1 MISLEHPE
9 MLFLI
14 IPVII
19 VGFYLLR
26 KTKTKLVEWRMLV
39 AFLLVLALAS
49 PFTTVTQTISEE
61 DPSLVLVQDQTSSMG
76 LFPEEAGSELYK
88 ALVAN
93 TPTTLVQLTGDK
105 TSLGDTIMQYAGG
118 SNQIILVSDG
128 NSNAGKDLPEALEF
142 AKETDTPVYLV
153 QPELKANDLSVEV
166 LGDKTVV
173 VDNQNEFEIVVR
185 QASNQNVSYFLEVF
199 VDGQLSQSKD
209 FTLEGRNNIDDPI
222 KINQAFN
229 TLGAHNIRVK
239 ITPHE
244 GDINSQN
251 NEFSKG
257 IYVIPKPKVLL
268 ITNEPDSPL
277 SQILSEL
284 YEVSIEREL
293 PRMEVFEEN
302 KALVIDNMYITD
314 LSENDVN
321 NIRKYVTG
329 GNGLIVVGGNSA
341 YDRPLSRNYR
351 NSSFEE
357 LLPVISKPSDWKGG
371 RDVVIIIDLTGS
383 LAGGPSKGGGYASPE
398 TVEYYQ
404 KLTKSEK
411 LARELAEKTA
421 EAERGRAEIAA
432 SRRVNVPVSIANS
445 IVEAQ
450 NLKDAQLLVL
460 TFKDEVDYLTRDFV
474 DLNLETNRDQ
484 IKDELQNLTTG
495 GTRNSLD
502 LALNEAEKK
511 IMDRGRIRADVFI
524 ISDGGLADG
533 TIFRNSL
540 NTIEV
545 LEDTGTN
552 FYFIHVFPD
561 EYDAKQL
568 DSSGNFYAE
577 ELMKAVNGTYL
588 KIENKSVYGV
598 NIEFEESQNYLH
610 EDIEE
615 KPSGPSK
622 LIKISPDHFITKNV
636 NITGNVTGYNDV
648 TPKGG
653 AERLVITTTGKPVLT
668 TWRFGLG
675 RVAAFTT
682 DNGEGEGSR
691 WASALYS
698 GSSAKLISSTTNW
711 AIGNP
716 RAEEGAVLD
725 GPDTWLGTPSDLT
738 LTMYD
743 KGIPELKLDG
753 SSLDLAL
760 TGRNIYEA
768 SVNPETIGIH
778 DLSGYPL
785 AVNYQLEYRD
795 VGLNEDIESLIAAT
809 GGKIYTEKDARALL
823 LKDARQNSERQS
835 DEPVSLKV
843 YVLLAALVL
852 YLGEIIARRIKEMNK
867 LKNAQVE
874 AETRV

>member
-105 TSLGDTIMQYAGG
+105 TSLGDTIMQYAGSG
-118 SNQIILVSDG
+118 NQIVLVSDG
-128 NSNAGKDLPEALEF
+128 NSNAGKNLPEALDF
-142 AKETDTPVYLV
+142 AKETDTPVYLI

-166 LGDKTVV
+166 LGDKTVF

-185 QASNQNVSYFLEVF
+185 QASNQSVSYFLEVF

-209 FTLEGRNNIDDPI
+209 FTLEGRDNSDNPI
-222 KINQAFN
+222 PIRQTFN
-229 TLGAHNIRVK
+229 TLGAHSLRVK
-239 ITPHE
+239 LTPHGE
-244 GDINSQN
+244 DHNKVN
-251 NEFSKG
+251 NEFFKSV
-257 IYVIPKPKVLL
+257 YVIPKPKLTLV
-268 ITNEPDSPL
+268 TSEPDSSLGKVLNKLYNVSVVSTYPGAAAL
-277 SQILSEL
+277 KGSKVLVLDNQLISSFSEAQIREIKN
-284 YEVSIEREL
+284 YVS
-293 PRMEVFEEN
+293 N
-302 KALVIDNMYITD
+302 GGGLV
-314 LSENDVN
+314 
-321 NIRKYVTG
+321 
-329 GNGLIVVGGNSA
+329 VVGGEKA
-341 YDRPLSRNYR
+341 YNYGGYL
-351 NSSFEE
+351 NSSLEE
-357 LLPVISKPSDWKGG
+357 ILPVLSKPSDTTGENYVILLLDLSGSTFRGG
-371 RDVVIIIDLTGS
+371 PEKVVIGGIETYPLYPILIDSARNIIKSDALKDSEVGIVVIGDHVGNVSSELRLLNPISERIFDRELSS
-383 LAGGPSKGGGYASPE
+383 LAPTNKLATTDLSKGILEAKNIFDKQAPPDVPKYIIIVADGVETEHPE
-398 TVEYYQ
+398 RVGSYYSSELVEFAKSVHEKNNINFVYIDIQSKYD
-404 KLTKSEK
+404 TKKSVEALK
-411 LARELAEKTA
+411 SFMDEVNGEYIGNVTSVSGIQNIKSLGNEIPEKT
-421 EAERGRAEIAA
+421 EEPKEI
-432 SRRVNVPVSIANS
+432 P
-445 IVEAQ
+445 
-450 NLKDAQLLVL
+450 LP
-460 TFKDEVDYLTRDFV
+460 DYF
-474 DLNLETNRDQ
+474 
-484 IKDELQNLTTG
+484 
-495 GTRNSLD
+495 
-502 LALNEAEKK
+502 
-511 IMDRGRIRADVFI
+511 
-524 ISDGGLADG
+524 GL
-533 TIFRNSL
+533 RP
-540 NTIEV
+540 
-545 LEDTGTN
+545 
-552 FYFIHVFPD
+552 YF
-561 EYDAKQL
+561 
-568 DSSGNFYAE
+568 S
-577 ELMKAVNGTYL
+577 
-588 KIENKSVYGV
+588 
-598 NIEFEESQNYLH
+598 
-610 EDIEE
+610 
-615 KPSGPSK
+615 
-622 LIKISPDHFITKNV
+622 DHFITKNV
-636 NITGNVTGYNDV
+636 NLTNANITGYNDV
-648 TPKGG
+648 TPKAG

-691 WASALYS
+691 WASALYN
-698 GSSAKLISSTTNW
+698 GSSAKLISGTTNW

-753 SSLDLAL
+753 SPLDLAL
-760 TGRNIYEA
+760 TGRNTYEA

-785 AVNYQLEYRD
+785 AVNYPLEYRD
-795 VGLNEDIESLIAAT
+795 IGLNEDVESLILAT